1 MFFKFKSKPVSLQ
14 TKSKLKLE
22 KWYSL
27 GNDFLISRANVLP
40 EQIKQLSDRH
50 FGIGCD
56 QFIIFENNTVRFFN
70 NDGSESDMCGN
81 ALKCIGEIV
90 SRETPENGLTRQTFS
105 INTAK
110 REIQMKIDGGFTSI
124 CIGKPLKFKE
134 EGNPFVYLTF
144 EERGKRRDVNYDFFK
159 LLQKKDNYFSFV
171 DLGNPHLVC
180 ILNLSEED
188 PLLQRKIFDTFLSS
202 ESVGEVINYL
212 GEAIQREFLKTSGV
226 NVSFVAVESETEVYV
241 RTFERGVGETLS
253 CGSGACASVFSVIK
267 SVFVSRETKLNE
279 NHEIKVFNK
288 GSEKTEEISESFHII
303 SLDSSE
309 NIWLKGKGKK
319 VGDVTINN

>member
-1 MFFKFKSKPVSLQ
+1 MFFKFKPKPISSIQ
-14 TKSKLKLE
+14 SELKLE
-22 KWYSL
+22 KWHSL
-27 GNDFLISRANVLP
+27 GNDFLISRTNVSQ
-40 EQIKQLSDRH
+40 EKIKQLSDRN

-56 QFIIFENNTVRFFN
+56 QFITLENNTVRFFN
-70 NDGSESDMCGN
+70 NDGSESEMCGN

-90 SRETPENGLTRQTFS
+90 SRETASNGLTAQSFLVKTTKQEMQ
-105 INTAK
+105 IK
-110 REIQMKIDGGFTSI
+110 MEDGFTSI
-124 CIGKPLKFKE
+124 CMGKPLKFKE
-134 EGNPFVYLTF
+134 EGNPFAYLTF
-144 EERGKRRDVNYDFFK
+144 EERTKRRDVNYDFFK
-159 LLQKKDNYFSFV
+159 LLQKKDNYFYFV

-202 ESVGEVINYL
+202 ESVSDVINYL

-226 NVSFVAVESETEVYV
+226 NVSFVVVESETEVYV

-253 CGSGACASVFSVIK
+253 CGSGACASVFSVVK
-267 SVFVSRETKLNE
+267 SVFVSRETKLST

-319 VGDVTINN
+319 VGDVTVNN